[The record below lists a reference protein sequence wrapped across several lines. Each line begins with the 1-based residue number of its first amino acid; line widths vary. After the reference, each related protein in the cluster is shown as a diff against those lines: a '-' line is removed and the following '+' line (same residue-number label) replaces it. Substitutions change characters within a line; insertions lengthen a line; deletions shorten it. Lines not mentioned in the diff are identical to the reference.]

1 MVKQDWLRKDI
12 GGSALFFVS
21 GVNNWNQV
29 LGRETLKAPGN
40 TCPGKGGGGGFGR
53 GIPALGIH
61 GMDLDFR
68 RDFRVQKRVGLGK
81 LFGFLMTR

>member
-1 MVKQDWLRKDI
+1 LGAVY
-12 GGSALFFVS
+12 LFFVS
-21 GVNNWNQV
+21 GIHNWNQV
-29 LGRETLKAPGN
+29 LGRKTLKAPGN
-40 TCPGKGGGGGFGR
+40 TCPGKGRGEGFGR
-53 GIPALGIH
+53 GTPALGIH